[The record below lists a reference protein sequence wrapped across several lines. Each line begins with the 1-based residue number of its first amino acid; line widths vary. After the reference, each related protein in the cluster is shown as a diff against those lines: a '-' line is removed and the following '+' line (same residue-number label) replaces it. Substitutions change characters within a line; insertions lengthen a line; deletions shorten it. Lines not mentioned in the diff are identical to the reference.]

1 MIQLSRKP
9 LGQTPLDSV
18 VRAIMRK
25 EGALDATSVN
35 QHIFR
40 KCGRYNAGHLIFTSW
55 TEERGAE
62 KITLIMPDGKPR
74 DWSSWAT
81 LEESQSAIKALL
93 AQYVEND
100 ATVTIKGG
108 IFKFAPPNENDSAK
122 YAADIAL
129 WTGLN
134 PDAPLA
140 SVIPAVHDWIQEP
153 AKPQPAPTLEQR
165 LARGIA
171 ATLGKLLRMK
181 RGQRQR

>member
-55 TEERGAE
+55 TEERGAQ

-81 LEESQSAIKALL
+81 LEESQNAIKALL
-93 AQYVEND
+93 AQYLANNPKI
-100 ATVTIKGG
+100 TIIGAV
-108 IFKFAPPNENDSAK
+108 FKYAPPSENNSAK
-122 YAADIAL
+122 YAADVAE
-129 WTGLN
+129 WTGLKLE
-134 PDAPLA
+134 DPLA
-140 SVIPAVHDWIQEP
+140 SIMPATPDWIAEP
-153 AKPQPAPTLEQR
+153 VKPKAGPTLAEKI
-165 LARGIA
+165 ARSTA
-171 ATLGKLLRMK
+171 AALGRLLRLQ